1 MWAGREERENK
12 MERSVA
18 IAHRETGFDICGS
31 AELLWGGR
39 SEQGDS
45 SELWGKGCDHSV
57 IRHYCHNAHTEEHT
71 MVIMYKHFPEET
83 LMYEGRK
90 WCTQTHKHMRV
101 CTGNGGPPC
110 GVQPRGGNQHLS
122 PGSHTK

>member
-39 SEQGDS
+39 SERSGAGR
-45 SELWGKGCDHSV
+45 LLRAVGK
-57 IRHYCHNAHTEEHT
+57 
-71 MVIMYKHFPEET
+71 
-83 LMYEGRK
+83 
-90 WCTQTHKHMRV
+90 RV
-101 CTGNGGPPC
+101 
-110 GVQPRGGNQHLS
+110 
-122 PGSHTK
+122 